1 MLSKTLAA
9 ALLLGLNFLCL
20 PSSFAQAQLTGEI
33 TDPTDQPLPGAS
45 VLLLNA
51 ADSSLAKGN
60 VTNDDGTFS
69 LDEISG
75 GDYLLRVTMV
85 GFSEYLSGVFTMEN
99 TGRKS
104 LETIVLQEEASQLQE
119 VQVVAK
125 KPFFEQK
132 IDRMNINVA
141 ASSVNAGGNALQ
153 VLQRSPGVLVNKQ
166 SNSISM
172 SGKQGVIIMIN
183 GKISPLPPDAIIS
196 LLEGTLADNI
206 ERIELIHTPPASFD
220 AQGSAGVINIV
231 LKKTADAGLNGSYS
245 VNGGYGRAEKYGTGL
260 NLNFR
265 KGKLNLFGNYS
276 MQFDHNPQVFTNY
289 RGIQRGGDFIET
301 DGRSVRSPDLWTQN
315 ARFGADFDV
324 SKKTTVGVL
333 GSFFDRYWDM
343 TAENKILHRTN
354 SALDS
359 TTRMFTNEVNHWR
372 SLAGNFNVQHKFN
385 DKQTLS
391 FDADYIDYF
400 IDNPSDYRYFT
411 EFNNGEKGNEQ
422 QLRVNKE
429 TPINIAVAK
438 ADYTQTF
445 KKETQ
450 FEAGVK
456 FAQSNF
462 DNDVRVEN
470 QVQGSDW
477 QADSMLTSRFKLTE
491 DIAAAYSTLSFKLNA
506 KMDMKLGLRYEITN
520 TNLGSQAQPNVVDRQ
535 YGSWFPSVY
544 LMRNINENQSLN
556 LSYSRRI
563 FRPGFTQLA
572 PYLIF
577 YDPSTVQGGNP
588 SLQPAFV
595 HAVRAD
601 YRYKIINLTVEYN
614 KETES
619 MRDIPDV
626 DVVNNSHITYPVNNG
641 STQTAYAMVNFAVQP
656 TKWYETQNNVFVAWQ
671 SFLVELEGVDFN
683 YDAYLLGFNSNH
695 SFRLPHQF
703 TVDLSAFFITANRYG
718 VTKFSPNGNLNLGF
732 SKDFGEKW
740 GKLSLNCND
749 IFMTNNYKGT
759 TREDSQNLYV
769 KAGYL
774 QAERVFMMTWSGK
787 FGNRKLRDARQ
798 RDGGASE
805 ERRRL

>member
-20 PSSFAQAQLTGEI
+20 SPTLAQAQITGEI
-33 TDPTDQPLPGAS
+33 TDATDQPLPGAS

-60 VTNDDGTFS
+60 VTNDDGIFT

-85 GFSEYLSGVFTMEN
+85 GFSEYHSGVFMMGN
-99 TGRKS
+99 TGPKS

-265 KGKLNLFGNYS
+265 RGKLNLFGNYS

-289 RGIQRGGDFIET
+289 RGIQRDGNFIET
-301 DGRSVRSPDLWTQN
+301 DGRSKRAPDLWNQN
-315 ARFGADFDV
+315 ARFGADLDV
-324 SKKTTVGVL
+324 SKKTTIGVL

-343 TAENKILHRTN
+343 TAESKILHRTN

-359 TTRMFTNEVNHWR
+359 TTRMFTNEINHWR

-391 FDADYIDYF
+391 FDADYIDYY

-411 EFNNGEKGNEQ
+411 EFNNEETGNEQ
-422 QLRVNKE
+422 ALQVTKQ

-456 FAQSNF
+456 VAQSRF
-462 DNDVRVEN
+462 DNDIRVEN
-470 QVQGSDW
+470 RLQGNW
-477 QADSMLTSRFKLTE
+477 VADSLLTSRFKLME

-506 KMDMKLGLRYEITN
+506 KTDAKIGLRYEYTS
-520 TNLGSQAQPNVVDRQ
+520 TNLGSKAQPDVVDRQ

-544 LMRNINENQSLN
+544 LMRNINENQSIN

-572 PYLIF
+572 PVFIF
-577 YDPSTVQGGNP
+577 YDPSTIQGGNP

-601 YRYKIINLTVEYN
+601 YRYKFINLTVEYN

-656 TKWYETQNNVFVAWQ
+656 AKWYETQNNVFVAWQ
-671 SFLVELEGVDFN
+671 GFLVELEGVDFN

-703 TVDLSAFFITANRYG
+703 TIDLSAFFISANRYG

-740 GKLSLNCND
+740 GKLAFNCND
-749 IFMTNNYKGT
+749 IFMTNNFKGT
-759 TREDSQNLYV
+759 SREDSQNLYV

-774 QAERVFMMTWSGK
+774 QAERVFMLTWSGK

>member
-1 MLSKTLAA
+1 MLPRQLAA
-9 ALLLGLNFLCL
+9 ALLLGLNFFLL
-20 PSSFAQAQLTGEI
+20 SPTLAQSQLSGEV
-33 TDPTDQPLPGAS
+33 TDVRDHPLPGAS
-45 VLLLNA
+45 ILLLNA

-60 VTNDDGTFS
+60 VSNADGTFR

-75 GDYLLRVTMV
+75 GSYLLRVTMV
-85 GFSEYLSGVFTMEN
+85 GFAEYLSEPFALEN
-99 TGRKS
+99 TGSK
-104 LETIVLQEEASQLQE
+104 VLAPVILMEEASQLQE

-172 SGKQGVIIMIN
+172 SGKNGVVIMIN
-183 GKISPLPPDAIIS
+183 GKISQLPPDAIIS

-245 VNGGYGRAEKYGTGL
+245 INGGYGKREKYGTGL

-289 RGIQRGGDFIET
+289 RGIQRDGDFIET

-315 ARFGADFDV
+315 GRFGADYQLT
-324 SKKTTVGVL
+324 KKTTIGVL
-333 GSFFDRYWDM
+333 GSYFDRYWDM
-343 TAENKILHRTN
+343 NAENEIEHRTN
-354 SALDS
+354 AMQDS
-359 TTRMFTNEVNHWR
+359 TTRMFTKEINQWH
-372 SLAGNFNVQHKFN
+372 SLAGNFNVQHQFSE
-385 DKQTLS
+385 KQTLS
-391 FDADYIDYF
+391 FDADYIDYL
-400 IDNPSDYRYFT
+400 IENPSDYRFFT
-411 EFNNGEKGNEQ
+411 EYNNGETGDEQ
-422 QLRVNKE
+422 ELRVSKN

-445 KKETQ
+445 KNEAQ

-462 DNDVRVEN
+462 DNDVRVESLM
-470 QVQGSDW
+470 QGSDW

-491 DIAAAYSTLSFKLNA
+491 DIAAAYSTISFKLN
-506 KMDMKLGLRYEITN
+506 KKTDVKVGLRYEYTN
-520 TNLGSQAQPNVVDRQ
+520 AILGSKEQPDVVDRQ
-535 YGSWFPSVY
+535 YGSWFPSIY
-544 LMRNINENQSLN
+544 LMRNINENQSIN

-577 YDPSTVQGGNP
+577 YDPSTVSGGNP

-601 YRYKIINLTVEYN
+601 YRYKVFNLTVEYN

-619 MRDIPDV
+619 MRDIPHV
-626 DVVNNSHITYPVNNG
+626 DVENNSHFTYPVNNG
-641 STQTAYAMVNFAVQP
+641 STQTAYAMLNFALQP
-656 TKWYETQNNVFVAWQ
+656 TKWWETQNNVFVAWQ
-671 SFLVELEGVDFN
+671 GFEVELEGSDYN
-683 YDAYLLGFNSNH
+683 YSSFVTGFNTNH
-695 SFRLPHQF
+695 SFKLPGKF
-703 TVDLSAFFITANRYG
+703 TFDLSGQFFSGGRWGA
-718 VTKFSPNGNLNLGF
+718 TKFRPNGTLNAGI
-732 SKDFGEKW
+732 SKVLSDKW
-740 GKLSLNCND
+740 GKLSLNVND
-749 IFMTNNYKGT
+749 IFLTNNFRGT
-759 TREDSQNLYV
+759 TRQDDLNLYV
-769 KAGYL
+769 KSGYL
-774 QAERVFMMTWSGK
+774 QAERVFMVTWSNQ
-787 FGNRKLRDARQ
+787 FGNRKLREARQ
-798 RDGGASE
+798 RDGGASD